1 MSQTYSMPPALTDNP
16 ATVLTSTIPDAMAA
30 LRTGFS
36 GASAPT
42 SPIAYQTWY
51 DTTTGLFK
59 VRDSGN
65 ANWITFAPLLGNAG
79 RLTLTVPIASVSA
92 TTTFLLG
99 AMPAKATI
107 VRIGII
113 SDTTTSSSSGNE
125 WQFALKNRTA
135 TTDLFSGTVGTYT
148 HLAGV
153 GPGSANGTGTD
164 ITLETGYWLT
174 VNQNA
179 DVNASAVLRFD
190 LTKVGTVTTI
200 VNARLQLDFYERG

>member
-36 GASAPT
+36 GASAPS

-51 DTTTGLFK
+51 DTTTGLVK

-65 ANWITFAPLLGNAG
+65 ANWITCGPLLGNAG
-79 RLTLTVPIASVSA
+79 RLTLTVPIASLSA
-92 TTTFLLG
+92 TTNFLIG
-99 AMPAKATI
+99 AMPCKATI
-107 VRIGII
+107 ARIGII

-125 WQFALKNRTA
+125 WQFMLKNRTA
-135 TTDLFSGTVGTYT
+135 SVDLFSGTVGTYT
-148 HLAGV
+148 HLSGV

-164 ITLETGYWLT
+164 ITLETAYWLT

-190 LTKVGTVTTI
+190 VTKVGTTTTI